1 MRTLHFDCYAGIS
14 GDMALG
20 ALVDLGVD
28 PEKLRSELAKLG
40 IEGWKLGFAETE
52 RGGLRGLHAE
62 VELEG
67 RTDHI
72 ALDDEGDHDC
82 GHHVH
87 GKHEYHNHDSR
98 DCDCG
103 CEDARR
109 HSGVH
114 AHRLWRD
121 IQALIGNSALS
132 AGAKKRAIAIF
143 TRIAEAEAEVHGVTP
158 GEVAFHEVG
167 ALDSIIDV
175 VGTAICLDM
184 LGPDRITAGPVE
196 LGGGTV
202 KCAHGILPVPAPA
215 VLALVRGIP
224 VTSGGFNKE
233 MTTPTG
239 AAIIAASVDE
249 FVIRSA
255 FTEIKTGCG
264 IGTRRMERPN
274 LLRVS
279 LRETPSAFPPL
290 PAEPSSPMEPLSP
303 AVGQPPSGG
312 VLCEELTLLEANI
325 DDMTAEALAFLME
338 RLFASG
344 ALDVTI
350 TPCLMKKSRPGSI
363 VAALCSGAGLEAV
376 RDAMFRYSSTIGF
389 REIPARRLSLAR
401 KAGKLSGD
409 FGSARTKEVYY
420 GGELLRSKTE
430 YEDRAAVAR
439 TRGISLPEA
448 ERLIESGKRSE
459 ADTHE

>member
-1 MRTLHFDCYAGIS
+1 MKTLHFDCYAGIS

-20 ALVDLGVD
+20 ALVDLGAD
-28 PEKLRSELAKLG
+28 PEKLRSELAKLNV
-40 IEGWKLGFAETE
+40 EGWKLDFVEAE
-52 RGGLRGLHAE
+52 RGGIRGLHAA

-67 RTDHI
+67 KTDHL
-72 ALDDEGDHDC
+72 ARDDDCVC
-82 GHHVH
+82 GHHDHDHHDH
-87 GKHEYHNHDSR
+87 GGSGHK
-98 DCDCG
+98 
-103 CEDARR
+103 DA
-109 HSGVH
+109 HAHAGAH
-114 AHRLWRD
+114 AHRSWRD
-121 IQALIGNSALS
+121 IRALIERSAVG
-132 AGAKKRAIAIF
+132 AGAKKRAMAIF
-143 TRIAEAEAEVHGVTP
+143 TRIAEAEAEVHGVSP
-158 GEVAFHEVG
+158 DEVTFHEVG

-202 KCAHGILPVPAPA
+202 RCAHGILPVPAPA

-224 VTSGGFNKE
+224 VTAGGFNRE

-249 FVIRSA
+249 FVTQCA
-255 FTEIKTGCG
+255 FTEIRTGCG

-279 LRETPSAFPPL
+279 LRETPPVFPPA
-290 PAEPSSPMEPLSP
+290 PAAAMSPG
-303 AVGQPPSGG
+303 AGQPPGG
-312 VLCEELTLLEANI
+312 VLCEELVLIEANI

-363 VAALCSGAGLEAV
+363 VAALCSRDKLDAL

-389 REIPARRLSLAR
+389 REIPSRRISLAR
-401 KAGKLSGD
+401 ATGKLSGG
-409 FGSARTKEVYY
+409 FGSAGTKEVYY
-420 GGELLRSKTE
+420 NGKLLRSKIE
-430 YEDRAAVAR
+430 YEDRAAIAR
-439 TRGISLPEA
+439 ARGISLPEA
-448 ERLIESGKRSE
+448 ERLIENGAEGGRG
-459 ADTHE
+459 THE